1 MNFQNDFNKV
11 NSKIQEVFKNWDNKI
26 LPHLPQNTAAKKS
39 CTFTGAAGRWSYCLS
54 VSGKISP
61 SIL

>member
-26 LPHLPQNTAAKKS
+26 LPHLPPVPLEFPLFLLLT
-39 CTFTGAAGRWSYCLS
+39 
-54 VSGKISP
+54 V
-61 SIL
+61 